1 MPTNYIVPSR
11 PTATPMTGRPIIQVS
26 NTMPVLITGL
36 WDDTLLWDD
45 LLYWNDNWNST
56 WTIYTTRPLI

>member
-1 MPTNYIVPSR
+1 MPTNYTIASR
-11 PTATPMTGRPIIQVS
+11 PTATPMTGRPSISVS

-45 LLYWNDNWNST
+45 LLYWNDNGNS
-56 WTIYTTRPLI
+56 I